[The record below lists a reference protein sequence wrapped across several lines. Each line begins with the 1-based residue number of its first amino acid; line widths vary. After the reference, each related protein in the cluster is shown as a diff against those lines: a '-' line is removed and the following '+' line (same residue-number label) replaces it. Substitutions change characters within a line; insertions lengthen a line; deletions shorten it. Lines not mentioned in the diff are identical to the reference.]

1 MILKVRIPG
10 GKITNTNKVGG
21 LASNGNEP
29 NTFARRVDGSEETLV
44 VLQLADGTRE
54 TETKTKAD
62 ALTVAGVRGS
72 QGDRGRAGVLEEIVT
87 SRDVGGTGDG
97 GSRRR
102 GVEREDLPLL
112 AVVLMQEHEETGKM
126 RRRFDGRGVGRCR

>member
-1 MILKVRIPG
+1 MTG
-10 GKITNTNKVGG
+10 VGC
-21 LASNGNEP
+21 
-29 NTFARRVDGSEETLV
+29 
-44 VLQLADGTRE
+44 
-54 TETKTKAD
+54 
-62 ALTVAGVRGS
+62 S

-97 GSRRR
+97 RSRRR

-126 RRRFDGRGVGRCR
+126 RRRFDGGGVGGCR